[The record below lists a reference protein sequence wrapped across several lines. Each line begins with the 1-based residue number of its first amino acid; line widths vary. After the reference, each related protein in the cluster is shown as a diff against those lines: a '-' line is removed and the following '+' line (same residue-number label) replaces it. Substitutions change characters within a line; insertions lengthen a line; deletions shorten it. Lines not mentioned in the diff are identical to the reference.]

1 MANGGYL
8 LASATMK
15 KSLIILIPLIVLLV
29 VAVVLVKQRQTQHM
43 AEPLPIIPPVTV
55 TTRTLMQEE
64 VLLTR
69 PALAEVRAQTEAVVA
84 SRLSGY
90 VLEMPKV
97 EGQSVKQG
105 ETLVRLDATQAE
117 ADLARGVAELT
128 RSRQQEATLKAES
141 VSARAA
147 LVAEEQRFQRLQS
160 LYRDKNVSLEQVQ
173 AEEAL
178 LSATRA
184 KLANAEAALNGY
196 QDALQAATSSLRAAR
211 ENLRYATLTAPFAGV
226 IAARLAQP
234 GDLATP
240 GKALYRLVSTG
251 ESRWLVDLPQTVHA
265 VAVRLNG
272 EGELL
277 PLTTW
282 PEATT
287 QGLRRF
293 EAQARQG
300 LPGSRLP
307 VQVVVYHG
315 QAVLLPDDCLLAT
328 QANQATLL
336 KVVIAAEQQATVQTV
351 TTTLTASGVEGQVS
365 LDTGLVGSQVLCGSA
380 DVLTRIAAGAPPRLV
395 ENP

>member
-1 MANGGYL
+1 
-8 LASATMK
+8 MK
-15 KSLIILIPLIVLLV
+15 KSLIALILLV
-29 VAVVLVKQRQTQHM
+29 VLVAGAVALVKLRQARNA
-43 AEPLPIIPPVTV
+43 AEPLPIIPPVAV
-55 TTRTLMQEE
+55 TARTLMRAE
-64 VLLTR
+64 VILTR
-69 PALAEVRAQTEAVVA
+69 PAVAEVRALAEAVVA

-90 VLEMPKV
+90 VLDRPKV
-97 EGQSVKQG
+97 EGQRVKSG
-105 ETLVRLDATQAE
+105 EILARLDATQAE

-128 RSRQQEATLKAES
+128 RSRQQEATLKAEL

-147 LVAEEQRFQRLQS
+147 LVVEEQRFQRLQS

-173 AEEAL
+173 AEEAA
-178 LSATRA
+178 LSAVRA
-184 KLANAEAALNGY
+184 KVASTEAAFNGY
-196 QDALQAATSSLRAAR
+196 QDALQAAESSLRAAR
-211 ENLRYATLTAPFAGV
+211 ENLRYATLTAPFDGV

-240 GKALYRLVSTG
+240 GKPLYRLVSTG
-251 ESRWLVDLPQTVHA
+251 ESRLLVDLPQTVHA

-277 PLTTW
+277 PLTAW

-293 EAQARQG
+293 KAQARQG

-328 QANQATLL
+328 QADQATLL
-336 KVVIAAEQQATVQTV
+336 KVVTAAAPQPTVQTV

-365 LDTGLVGSQVLCGSA
+365 L
-380 DVLTRIAAGAPPRLV
+380 AA
-395 ENP
+395 

>member
-1 MANGGYL
+1 L
-8 LASATMK
+8 TIK
-15 KSLIILIPLIVLLV
+15 KWLFPLIPLVVLLV
-29 VAVVLVKQRQTQHM
+29 VAVALVKQRQAQQA
-43 AEPLPIIPPVTV
+43 AEPRPIIPPVTV
-55 TTRTLMQEE
+55 TTRTLVQEE

-69 PALAEVRAQTEAVVA
+69 PALAEVRAQTEVVVA

-105 ETLVRLDATQAE
+105 ETLARLDATQAE
-117 ADLARGVAELT
+117 ADLARGVAEFT
-128 RSRQQEATLKAES
+128 RSRQQEATLQAERDATR
-141 VSARAA
+141 SA
-147 LVAEEQRFQRLQS
+147 LTVEEQRLQRLRT

-178 LSATRA
+178 MSATRA
-184 KLANAEAALNGY
+184 KLASAEAAFNSY
-196 QDALQAATSSLRAAR
+196 QDALRAAESSLRAAR
-211 ENLRYATLTAPFAGV
+211 ENLHYATLIAPFDGV

-277 PLTTW
+277 PLTAW

-293 EAQARQG
+293 EAQARHG

-328 QANQATLL
+328 QADQATLL
-336 KVVIAAEQQATVQTV
+336 KVVTVAEQKPTVQTI

-365 LDTGLVGSQVLCGSA
+365 LDAGLVGSQVLCGSA
-380 DVLTRIAAGAPPRLV
+380 DVLTRVAAGAPPSLI

>member
-1 MANGGYL
+1 M
-8 LASATMK
+8 TIK
-15 KSLIILIPLIVLLV
+15 KWLFPLIPLIVLLV
-29 VAVVLVKQRQTQHM
+29 VAVALVKQRQAQQ
-43 AEPLPIIPPVTV
+43 AVEPLPIIPPVTV
-55 TTRTLMQEE
+55 ATRTLVQED

-97 EGQSVKQG
+97 EGQSVQRG
-105 ETLVRLDATQAE
+105 ETLARLDATQAE

-128 RSRQQEATLKAES
+128 RSRQQEATLQAERDATR
-141 VSARAA
+141 SA
-147 LVAEEQRFQRLQS
+147 LTVEEQRLQRLRT

-173 AEEAL
+173 AEEAVV
-178 LSATRA
+178 SATRA
-184 KLANAEAALNGY
+184 KLANVEAALNGY
-196 QDALQAATSSLRAAR
+196 QDALRAAESSLRAAR

-277 PLTTW
+277 PLTAW
-282 PEATT
+282 PEATS

-293 EAQARQG
+293 EAQARHG

-328 QANQATLL
+328 QADQATLL
-336 KVVIAAEQQATVQTV
+336 KVVTVAEQKPTVQTI

-365 LDTGLVGSQVLCGSA
+365 LDAGLVGSQVLCGSA
-380 DVLTRIAAGAPPRLV
+380 DVLTRVAAGAPPSLI

>member
-1 MANGGYL
+1 M
-8 LASATMK
+8 TIK
-15 KSLIILIPLIVLLV
+15 KWLFPLIPLVVLLV
-29 VAVVLVKQRQTQHM
+29 VAVALVKQRQAQQA
-43 AEPLPIIPPVTV
+43 AEPRPIIPPVTV
-55 TTRTLMQEE
+55 TTRTLVQEE

-69 PALAEVRAQTEAVVA
+69 PALAEVRAQTEVVVA

-97 EGQSVKQG
+97 EGQRVKSG
-105 ETLVRLDATQAE
+105 EILARLDATQAE

-141 VSARAA
+141 VSAQAA

-173 AEEAL
+173 AEEAVV
-178 LSATRA
+178 SATRA

-196 QDALQAATSSLRAAR
+196 QDAFHAATSSLRAAR
-211 ENLRYATLTAPFAGV
+211 ENLRYATLTAPFDGV

-251 ESRWLVDLPQTVHA
+251 ESRLLVDLPQTVHA

-277 PLTTW
+277 PLTPW
-282 PEATT
+282 PEATA

-328 QANQATLL
+328 QADQATLL
-336 KVVIAAEQQATVQTV
+336 KVVTAAEPKITVQTV
-351 TTTLTASGVEGQVS
+351 TTPLTASGVEGQVS
-365 LDTGLVGSQVLCGSA
+365 LDAGLVGSQVLCGSA
-380 DVLTRIAAGAPPRLV
+380 DVLTRVAAGAPPSLI